1 MVVLDWL
8 NKLAHFIPTV
18 DILSQ
23 RLSNIC
29 WLKLHGGFIP
39 LIEPTAVP
47 PLWSSLSLFSTN
59 TALNQD
65 GNVTSFKLQPQQPLC
80 FGNKCLLSPSTPV
93 LSWIHQPTVSQCSF
107 LSTNRNSFQSVVSLE
122 PILRNKGHDQ
132 CIGGLHSG
140 TLPLHCNGILN
151 VLKKCTYLHAK
162 C

>member
-1 MVVLDWL
+1 VSQQQW
-8 NKLAHFIPTV
+8 NPT
-18 DILSQ
+18 SQ
-23 RLSNIC
+23 
-29 WLKLHGGFIP
+29 
-39 LIEPTAVP
+39 
-47 PLWSSLSLFSTN
+47 
-59 TALNQD
+59 
-65 GNVTSFKLQPQQPLC
+65 
-80 FGNKCLLSPSTPV
+80 
-93 LSWIHQPTVSQCSF
+93 QCSF